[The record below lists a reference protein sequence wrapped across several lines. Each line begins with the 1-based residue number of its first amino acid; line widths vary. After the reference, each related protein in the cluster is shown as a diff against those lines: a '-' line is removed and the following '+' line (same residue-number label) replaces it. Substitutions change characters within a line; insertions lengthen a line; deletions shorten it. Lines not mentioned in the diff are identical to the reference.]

1 MKHLPFLTLMA
12 FLFGGIFACTQSA
25 PTAEM
30 QKAPAVDMQ
39 AAITTLNSHEIPASQ
54 ALPAMGAWQSARN
67 AMIPVLSQNTTTAP
81 DAKYI
86 AKGFKIPMA
95 DIQGILASIGDT
107 SKLFAMLAIQD
118 TSVTIIFQ
126 MPDKSGAVKY
136 YDFTQPCPSNCPN

>member
-1 MKHLPFLTLMA
+1 MKHLLFLSFLT
-12 FLFGGIFACTQSA
+12 FLLAGIFACTQTA
-25 PTAEM
+25 PGAEA
-30 QKAPAVDMQ
+30 QKTPAVDMQ
-39 AAITTLNSHEIPASQ
+39 AVLTTLNSHEIPPSE

-126 MPDKSGAVKY
+126 MPDKNGTVKY

>member
-1 MKHLPFLTLMA
+1 MKHLPFLTFLL
-12 FLFGGIFACTQSA
+12 FLFAGIFACTQSA
-25 PTAEM
+25 PTAEA
-30 QKAPAVDMQ
+30 QKAPAADML
-39 AAITTLNSHEIPASQ
+39 AAVTTLNSHEIPASQ
-54 ALPAMGAWQSARN
+54 ALPAIGAWQVARS
-67 AMIPVLSQNTTTAP
+67 AMIPVLSQNSTTQP

-126 MPDKSGAVKY
+126 MPDKSGVTKY
-136 YDFTQPCPSNCPN
+136 YDFTQPCPNYCPN